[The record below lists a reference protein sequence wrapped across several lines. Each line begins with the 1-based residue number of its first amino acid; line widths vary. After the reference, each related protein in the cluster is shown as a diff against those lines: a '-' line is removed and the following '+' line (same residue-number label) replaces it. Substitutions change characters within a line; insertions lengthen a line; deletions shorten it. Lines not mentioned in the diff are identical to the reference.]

1 MKLKLD
7 QKIRQNFNSEN
18 NEYCKTL
25 KAMAKFLNIS
35 YSKVLILRKKVLMN
49 YNYNLW
55 NVIFI
60 NGYSKELFLDE
71 MKKNIKFNKK
81 FNDFINCKIGN

>member
-1 MKLKLD
+1 MKLEHT
-7 QKIRQNFNSEN
+7 QKINQNFNNKN
-18 NEYCKTL
+18 NDYCKTL

-60 NGYSKELFLDE
+60 KGYSKELFLNE
-71 MKKNIKFNKK
+71 FKKDIKFNKK